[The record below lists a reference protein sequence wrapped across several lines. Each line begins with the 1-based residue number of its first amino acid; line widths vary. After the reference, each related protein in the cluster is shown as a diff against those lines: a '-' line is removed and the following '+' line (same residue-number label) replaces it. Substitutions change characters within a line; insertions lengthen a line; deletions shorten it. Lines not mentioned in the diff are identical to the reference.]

1 MESFDFICFSVGK
14 LVFYPIFVH
23 QNIKTG
29 GMGNFTKQRERR
41 KRMEEGDKVRREKI
55 GGYFL
60 TLSQLVFV
68 ALVWVELVLYI
79 PMKR

>member
-1 MESFDFICFSVGK
+1 
-14 LVFYPIFVH
+14 
-23 QNIKTG
+23 
-29 GMGNFTKQRERR
+29 
-41 KRMEEGDKVRREKI
+41 MEEGDKVRREKI

-60 TLSQLVFV
+60 NLSQLVFV